1 MKYPAEI
8 YAKAFLGALQS
19 SGREEERSV
28 IKNFSS
34 LLKKNGDLQNHEKI
48 SLEIEKLMSK
58 KDGGIFVS
66 IEVAKKAGAAAK
78 KLAGLF
84 SEKDV
89 VKINILPELLAG
101 ARILING
108 EREFDFSF
116 KRRLKDLFA
125 K

>member
-48 SLEIEKLMSK
+48 SLEIEKLM
-58 KDGGIFVS
+58 
-66 IEVAKKAGAAAK
+66 AKKAGAAVK